1 MTDLLDD
8 QAVYDFLGAIRDV
21 TDTFQK
27 YPVTFGSGDDSVT
40 VLCGRKNIRNELL
53 AVEEGSCIEDAFKLA
68 LNRQYMAEKGLV
80 DEDNALL
87 IGYDT
92 PVWMDGMQFVITKL
106 AETVVFRD
114 TKVMVS
120 MEVVR

>member
-8 QAVYDFLGAIRDV
+8 QSVNDFLGAIRDV

-27 YPVTFGSGDDSVT
+27 YPVIFGSGVDAAP
-40 VLCGRKNIRNELL
+40 VLCGRKNIKNELL
-53 AVEEGSCIEDAFKLA
+53 ATEEGSFVEDAFKLA
-68 LNRQYMAEKGLV
+68 LNRQYLAEKGLV
-80 DEDNALL
+80 DEDDVLL

-92 PVWMDGMQFVITKL
+92 PVWMDDMQFVITKL
-106 AETVVFRD
+106 GEPAVFRD
-114 TKVMVS
+114 TKVMVE